1 MNKKNFPIFISVFIV
16 SLFFTVIFYYSFS
29 SISFTNREF
38 RNEYHEDAYI
48 EGHIKENDLTII
60 NSNEYVKEA
69 GFESSD
75 SISGKIDDN
84 ILAISLFD
92 QAIANM
98 KGDYDLK
105 EGRYPNNFDEIALSE
120 SVIKNKNLAIS
131 DKVNVEFGK
140 RTLDGKIV
148 NPTYKPTSDE
158 EFIKTTSEEMK
169 IVGII
174 KDNPNGISG
183 ANILINPNYE
193 NKLTAI
199 RFKSLYKAYD
209 NQDIIEEDLSNKL
222 GRKIKVEFE
231 PAIVDHYYL
240 YESNVGRILKQ
251 LSTVF
256 LIILAIAIFV
266 FFNKNI
272 FLVWS
277 LEKIK
282 VLSMY
287 KSIGSTDSQILSLL
301 FKEAVII
308 SILPLL
314 LGHILG
320 YVIIKKYFSLINSNM
335 GIDGPSSVDFNIILS
350 FLIILISLLI
360 IFISLAITLRKIK
373 KIEIIDGLKGLINF
387 KKSKKKRA
395 STIFKELRINNLAS
409 IKSQSY
415 ISTIGVLIISVLFI
429 FISFSSY
436 AVDLG
441 FYQDDYNLIVD
452 YWSKDPRLP
461 ENLISVD
468 EKIDSKK
475 SFVYQQRN
483 LSIENNIE
491 FSEEFF
497 ANNLEEFLLENS
509 SETEGSPILGKIVGL
524 REEDLNILGG
534 NKGEFILYNMIQ
546 SNPNE
551 PLRDA
556 KMVKFFKNPKKL
568 DLITASGKKTSID
581 ISKSIDDLKDIT
593 LKINRRTGYIFT
605 DFDTYF
611 KLLESTGNGNLV
623 NYPFTLKMDINPD
636 EIYDSKESI
645 KNFLDKNPRTDERFE
660 VYSDVDR
667 SEEDDNLLGGLLSIN
682 FILAAIILALNFTNG
697 YASINQSLMA
707 RKREIGN
714 LYSIG
719 MEKIELEN
727 LLKQEFI
734 FEQIKSFV
742 LAILVTFSI
751 ITIMSI
757 ISSRYSF
764 YVFLKY
770 YNHLAFLGFSIV
782 VYGINF
788 LIYSL
793 SLKRIL
799 DRPTID
805 LIRTV

>member
-16 SLFFTVIFYYSFS
+16 SLFFTVIFYYSSS

-38 RNEYHEDAYI
+38 RSEYYEDAYI
-48 EGHIKENDLTII
+48 EGHIKENDLADIKT
-60 NSNEYVKEA
+60 NEYVSEV

-75 SISGKIDDN
+75 SISGKIEDN
-84 ILAISLFD
+84 ILAVSLFD

-120 SVIKNKNLAIS
+120 NLIKNKNMSIS

-140 RTLDGKIV
+140 RTLDRKIV

-158 EFIKTTSEEMK
+158 EFIKTISKEMK

-174 KDNPNGISG
+174 KDKPNSISG

-209 NQDIIEEDLSNKL
+209 NQDLIEEDLSNKL
-222 GRKIKVEFE
+222 GREIKVEFE

-251 LSTVF
+251 LSTIF
-256 LIILAIAIFV
+256 LVILAIVIFV

-320 YVIIKKYFSLINSNM
+320 YVVIKKYFSLINSNM

-395 STIFKELRINNLAS
+395 STIFKELRINNLVS

-429 FISFSSY
+429 MISFSSY

-452 YWSKDPRLP
+452 YYSKDPRLP
-461 ENLISVD
+461 ENLNSVD

-475 SFVYQQRN
+475 SFIYQKRN
-483 LSIENNIE
+483 LLIDSNLE

-497 ANNLEEFLLENS
+497 ANNLEDFLLEN
-509 SETEGSPILGKIVGL
+509 TDADEGNEISGKIVGL
-524 REEDLNILGG
+524 REEDLNTLGG

-568 DLITASGKKTSID
+568 DLITASGNRTSID
-581 ISKSIDDLKDIT
+581 ISKNIYDLKDIT
-593 LKINRRTGYIFT
+593 LKINRGSAYIFT

-611 KLLESTGNGNLV
+611 KLLEDTGNGNLV
-623 NYPFTLKMDINPD
+623 NYPFTLKMDVNPD
-636 EIYDSKESI
+636 QISDSKESI
-645 KNFLDKNPRTDERFE
+645 KKFLDKNPRTDESYE
-660 VYSDVDR
+660 VYSDSDR
-667 SEEDDNLLGGLLSIN
+667 SDEDDKFLGGLLSIN

-697 YASINQSLMA
+697 YASINSSLMA

-719 MEKIELEN
+719 MEKTDLEK
-727 LLKQEFI
+727 LLKQEFL

-742 LAILVTFSI
+742 LAILVTFAV
-751 ITIMSI
+751 ITVMSI
-757 ISSRYSF
+757 ISSGYSF
-764 YVFLKY
+764 YVFFKY
-770 YNHLAFLGFSIV
+770 YNHLAFLGFSIL
-782 VYGINF
+782 VYAINL
-788 LIYSL
+788 LIYHL

-799 DRPTID
+799 DKPTID
-805 LIRTV
+805 LIRTE

>member
-38 RNEYHEDAYI
+38 RSEYYEDAYI
-48 EGHIKENDLTII
+48 EGDIKENDLANIK
-60 NSNEYVKEA
+60 SNEYVKEA

-75 SISGKIDDN
+75 SISGKIEDE
-84 ILAISLFD
+84 ILSISLFD

-98 KGDYDLK
+98 KGDYNLK
-105 EGRYPNNFDEIALSE
+105 EGRYPNNFDEIALGQNL
-120 SVIKNKNLAIS
+120 IKNKNLAIS
-131 DKVNVEFGK
+131 DKVSVEFGK
-140 RTLDGKIV
+140 RTLNGNIV
-148 NPTYKPTSDE
+148 DPTYKPTSDE
-158 EFIKTTSEEMK
+158 EFIKTTSKEMK

-174 KDNPNGISG
+174 KDNPNNISG
-183 ANILINPNYE
+183 ANILIDSDYE
-193 NKLTAI
+193 NKLTAV

-222 GRKIKVEFE
+222 GKKIKVEFD
-231 PAIVDHYYL
+231 PSIVDHYYL

-301 FKEAVII
+301 FKEAVMI

-314 LGHILG
+314 LGHFLG
-320 YVIIKKYFSLINSNM
+320 YVAIKKYFSLINNNM
-335 GIDGPSSVDFNIILS
+335 GIDIPSSVDFNIILS
-350 FLIILISLLI
+350 LVIILISLLI

-429 FISFSSY
+429 LISFSSY

-441 FYQDDYNLIVD
+441 AYQDDYDLTVD
-452 YWSKDPRLP
+452 YWSNDPTLP
-461 ENLISVD
+461 NNLIEVD
-468 EKIDSKK
+468 KKIDSKK
-475 SFVYQQRN
+475 SFVYQQRYI
-483 LSIENNIE
+483 SMENNLD
-491 FSEEFF
+491 FSEDFF
-497 ANNLEEFLLENS
+497 ANNLEEFLLENT
-509 SETEGSPILGKIVGL
+509 SEIEGNPISGKIVGL

-546 SNPNE
+546 SNPTE

-556 KMVKFFKNPKKL
+556 KMVKFFKNPEKL
-568 DLITASGKKTSID
+568 DLITASGNKTSID
-581 ISKSIDDLKDIT
+581 ISKSIYDLKDIT
-593 LKINRRTGYIFT
+593 LKINRGVVYIFT

-636 EIYDSKESI
+636 EISDSKESI
-645 KNFLDKNPRTDERFE
+645 KNFLDENPRTDERYE
-660 VYSDVDR
+660 VYSDSDR
-667 SEEDDNLLGGLLSIN
+667 NEEDDKLLGGLLNTN
-682 FILAAIILALNFTNG
+682 FILAAIILALNITNG
-697 YASINQSLMA
+697 YASINSSLMA
-707 RKREIGN
+707 RKKEIGN

-719 MEKIELEN
+719 MEKTDLEK
-727 LLKQEFI
+727 LLKQEFV
-734 FEQIKSFV
+734 FEQIKSFA
-742 LAILVTFSI
+742 LAILMTFLVI
-751 ITIMSI
+751 IIMSI
-757 ISSRYSF
+757 ISSGYSF

-770 YNHLAFLGFSIV
+770 YNHLAFLVFSIV
-782 VYGINF
+782 VYAANL
-788 LIYSL
+788 LIYHF

-805 LIRTV
+805 LIRTI

>member
-16 SLFFTVIFYYSFS
+16 SLFFTVIFYYSYS

-38 RNEYHEDAYI
+38 RSEYYEDAYI
-48 EGHIKENDLTII
+48 EGDIKENDLAII

-98 KGDYDLK
+98 KGDYNLK
-105 EGRYPNNFDEIALSE
+105 EGRYPNSFDEITLSE
-120 SVIKNKNLAIS
+120 NVMKDKNLDIS
-131 DKVNVEFGK
+131 DRVRLEFGK
-140 RTLDGKIV
+140 RTLNGNIV
-148 NPTYKPTSDE
+148 DPTYKPTSDE
-158 EFIKTTSEEMK
+158 EFIKTTSKEMK

-174 KDNPNGISG
+174 KDKSNSISG

-231 PAIVDHYYL
+231 PSIVDRYYL

-251 LSTVF
+251 LSSIF
-256 LIILAIAIFV
+256 LVILAIGIFV

-314 LGHILG
+314 LGHTLG
-320 YVIIKKYFSLINSNM
+320 YVVIKKYFSLINTNLS
-335 GIDGPSSVDFNIILS
+335 IDTPTSVDFNIILS

-436 AVDLG
+436 TVDLG
-441 FYQDDYNLIVD
+441 FYQDNYNLTVD
-452 YWSKDPRLP
+452 YYSKDPTLP
-461 ENLISVD
+461 KNLIEVD
-468 EKIDSKK
+468 KKINSKK
-475 SFVYQQRN
+475 SFIFQQRN
-483 LSIENNIE
+483 LYVENNLE

-497 ANNLEEFLLENS
+497 TTGLEEFLLENS
-509 SETEGSPILGKIVGL
+509 SETEGNPILGKIVGL

-546 SNPNE
+546 SNPDE

-556 KMVKFFKNPKKL
+556 KMVKFFENPEKL
-568 DLITASGKKTSID
+568 DLITASGRKTSIEV
-581 ISKSIDDLKDIT
+581 SKSIDDLKDIT
-593 LKINRRTGYIFT
+593 LKINRGVAYIFT

-623 NYPFTLKMDINPD
+623 NYPFTLKLDINTD
-636 EIYDSKESI
+636 EIADSKESI
-645 KNFLDKNPRTDERFE
+645 KNFLDENPRTDERFE

-667 SEEDDNLLGGLLSIN
+667 SKEDDNLLGGLLSIN
-682 FILAAIILALNFTNG
+682 FILAVIILALNFTNG
-697 YASINQSLMA
+697 YASINSSLMA

-719 MEKIELEN
+719 MEKTDLEK
-727 LLKQEFI
+727 LLKQEFV
-734 FEQIKSFV
+734 FEQIKSFA
-742 LAILVTFSI
+742 LAILVTFFVI
-751 ITIMSI
+751 AIMSI
-757 ISSRYSF
+757 ISSGYNF

-782 VYGINF
+782 VYAVNL
-788 LIYSL
+788 LIYHF

-805 LIRTV
+805 LIRTI

>member
-16 SLFFTVIFYYSFS
+16 SLFFTVILYYSYS

-38 RNEYHEDAYI
+38 RANYYEEAYI
-48 EGHIKENDLTII
+48 EGDIKENEIEKI
-60 NSNEYVKEA
+60 KSNEYVKEA

-75 SISGKIDDN
+75 TISGRIDDK

-120 SVIKNKNLAIS
+120 NLIKNKNLAIS
-131 DKVNVEFGK
+131 DKVSVEFGK
-140 RTLDGKIV
+140 RTLNGNIV
-148 NPTYKPTSDE
+148 DPTYKPTSDE
-158 EFIKTTSEEMK
+158 KFIKTTSEEMK

-174 KDNPNGISG
+174 KDKPNNISG

-193 NKLTAI
+193 NKLTAV
-199 RFKSLYKAYD
+199 RFKSVYKAYD

-231 PAIVDHYYL
+231 PAIVERYSL
-240 YESNVGRILKQ
+240 YENNIGRIGKQ
-251 LSTVF
+251 LPTIF
-256 LIILAIAIFV
+256 LVILAISIFV

-301 FKEAVII
+301 FKEAVMI

-314 LGHILG
+314 LGHFLG
-320 YVIIKKYFSLINSNM
+320 YVVIKKYFSLINNNM
-335 GIDGPSSVDFNIILS
+335 GIDTPSSVDFNIILS
-350 FLIILISLLI
+350 LVIILISLLI

-387 KKSKKKRA
+387 KKTKKKRS
-395 STIFKELRINNLAS
+395 STILKELRINNLAS

-429 FISFSSY
+429 LISFSSY
-436 AVDLG
+436 SVDLG
-441 FYQDDYNLIVD
+441 LYQDDYNLTVD
-452 YWSKDPRLP
+452 YYSNDPSLP
-461 ENLISVD
+461 NNLIEVD
-468 EKIDSKK
+468 KKIDSKK
-475 SFVYQQRN
+475 SFIYQQRY
-483 LSIENNIE
+483 LSIDNNLE

-497 ANNLEEFLLENS
+497 ANNLEEFLLEN
-509 SETEGSPILGKIVGL
+509 TGEGEGNRISGKIVGL

-593 LKINRRTGYIFT
+593 LKINRGAGYIFT

-636 EIYDSKESI
+636 EVYDSKESI
-645 KNFLDKNPRTDERFE
+645 KNFLDKNPRTDESYE
-660 VYSDVDR
+660 VYSDGDR
-667 SEEDDNLLGGLLSIN
+667 SEEDDKFLGGLLSIN
-682 FILAAIILALNFTNG
+682 FILASIILALNFTNG
-697 YASINQSLMA
+697 YASINQSLMS

-719 MEKIELEN
+719 MEKTDLEK
-727 LLKQEFI
+727 LLKQEFV
-734 FEQIKSFV
+734 FEQIKSFA
-742 LAILVTFSI
+742 LAILVTFVV

-757 ISSRYSF
+757 ISSGYSF

-770 YNHLAFLGFSIV
+770 YNHLAFLVFSIV

-805 LIRTV
+805 LIRTL

>member
-38 RNEYHEDAYI
+38 RSEYYEDAYI
-48 EGHIKENDLTII
+48 EGDIKENELADIK
-60 NSNEYVKEA
+60 SNEYVKEA

-98 KGDYDLK
+98 KGDYNLK
-105 EGRYPNNFDEIALSE
+105 EGRYPNGFDEIALSE
-120 SVIKNKNLAIS
+120 NVIKNKNLALS
-131 DKVNVEFGK
+131 DSVRVEFGK
-140 RTLDGKIV
+140 RTLNGNIV
-148 NPTYKPTSDE
+148 NPTYIPTSNE
-158 EFIKTTSEEMK
+158 KFIKTTSKEMK

-174 KDNPNGISG
+174 KDNPNNISV
-183 ANILINPNYE
+183 ANILIDSDYE
-193 NKLTAI
+193 NKLTAV

-209 NQDIIEEDLSNKL
+209 NQGIIEEDLSNKL
-222 GRKIKVEFE
+222 GKKIKVEFE
-231 PAIVDHYYL
+231 PSIVERYYL

-301 FKEAVII
+301 FKEAVMI

-314 LGHILG
+314 LGHFLG
-320 YVIIKKYFSLINSNM
+320 YVAIKKYFSLINNNM
-335 GIDGPSSVDFNIILS
+335 GIDIPSSVDFNIILS
-350 FLIILISLLI
+350 LVIILISLLI
-360 IFISLAITLRKIK
+360 IFISLSITLRKIK

-429 FISFSSY
+429 LISFSSY

-441 FYQDDYNLIVD
+441 AYQDDYNLTVD
-452 YWSKDPRLP
+452 YWSNDPTLP
-461 ENLISVD
+461 NNLIEVD
-468 EKIDSKK
+468 KKIDSKK
-475 SFVYQQRN
+475 SFVYQQRYI
-483 LSIENNIE
+483 SMENNLD
-491 FSEEFF
+491 FSEDFF
-497 ANNLEEFLLENS
+497 ANNLEEFLLENT
-509 SETEGSPILGKIVGL
+509 SEIEGNPISGKIVGL

-546 SNPNE
+546 SNPTE

-556 KMVKFFKNPKKL
+556 KMVKFFKNPEKL
-568 DLITASGKKTSID
+568 DLITASGNKTSID

-593 LKINRRTGYIFT
+593 LKINRGVAYIFT

-636 EIYDSKESI
+636 EISDSKESI
-645 KNFLDKNPRTDERFE
+645 KNFLDENPRTDERFE
-660 VYSDVDR
+660 IYSDGDR
-667 SEEDDNLLGGLLSIN
+667 NEEDDKRLGGLLNIN
-682 FILAAIILALNFTNG
+682 FILAAIILALNITNG
-697 YASINQSLMA
+697 YASINSSLMA
-707 RKREIGN
+707 RKKEIGN

-719 MEKIELEN
+719 MEKTDLEK
-727 LLKQEFI
+727 LLKQEFV
-734 FEQIKSFV
+734 FEQIKSFA
-742 LAILVTFSI
+742 LAILVTFFV

-757 ISSRYSF
+757 ILSGYSF

-770 YNHLAFLGFSIV
+770 YNHLAFLVFSIV
-782 VYGINF
+782 VYAANL
-788 LIYSL
+788 LIYHI

-805 LIRTV
+805 LIRTI

>member
-16 SLFFTVIFYYSFS
+16 SMFFTVILYYSYS

-38 RNEYHEDAYI
+38 RATYYEDAYI
-48 EGHIKENDLTII
+48 EGDIKENELEKIK
-60 NSNEYVKEA
+60 SNEYVKEV

-84 ILAISLFD
+84 ILSISLFD

-98 KGDYDLK
+98 KGDYYLK

-120 SVIKNKNLAIS
+120 KLIKNKNLTIS
-131 DKVNVEFGK
+131 NRVRIDFGR

-158 EFIKTTSEEMK
+158 EFIKTTSKDMK

-174 KDNPNGISG
+174 KDDPNSISG
-183 ANILINPNYE
+183 ANILIDPNYE
-193 NKLTAI
+193 NKITGI
-199 RFKSLYKAYD
+199 SFNSVYKAYD
-209 NQDIIEEDLSNKL
+209 NEDLIEEDLSNKL
-222 GRKIKVEFE
+222 GRKINVEFE
-231 PAIVDHYYL
+231 PAIVDRYYL
-240 YESNVGRILKQ
+240 YENNFGRIVKQ
-251 LSTVF
+251 LPTIF
-256 LIILAIAIFV
+256 LAILAIGIFV

-314 LGHILG
+314 FGHFLG
-320 YVIIKKYFSLINSNM
+320 YVLIKYYFSLINNNL
-335 GIDGPSSVDFNIILS
+335 GIDVPTSVDFNIILS
-350 FLIILISLLI
+350 LVIILISLII

-387 KKSKKKRA
+387 KKSKKKGA

-429 FISFSSY
+429 LISFSSY
-436 AVDLG
+436 MVDLG
-441 FYQDDYNLIVD
+441 FYQDDYNLTVD

-483 LSIENNIE
+483 LLIDNNLE

-497 ANNLEEFLLENS
+497 ANNLEDFLLEN
-509 SETEGSPILGKIVGL
+509 TGSDEDNIILANIIGL
-524 REEDLNILGG
+524 REEGLNTLGG

-556 KMVKFFKNPKKL
+556 KMVKFFKNPEKL
-568 DLITASGKKTSID
+568 DLITASGNKTSID
-581 ISKSIDDLKDIT
+581 ISKSIEDLKDIT
-593 LKINRRTGYIFT
+593 LKISRGSAYIFT

-611 KLLESTGNGNLV
+611 KLLEDTGNGNLV
-623 NYPFTLKMDINPD
+623 NYPFTLKMEVNPD
-636 EIYDSKESI
+636 KISESKASI
-645 KNFLDKNPRTDERFE
+645 KNFLDKNPRTDESFK
-660 VYSDVDR
+660 VYSDGDR
-667 SEEDDNLLGGLLSIN
+667 SEEDDKLLGGLLSIN
-682 FILAAIILALNFTNG
+682 FILGAIILALNFTNG
-697 YASINQSLMA
+697 YASINSSLMA

-719 MEKIELEN
+719 MEKADLEK
-727 LLKQEFI
+727 LLKQEFL
-734 FEQIKSFV
+734 FEQIKSFA
-742 LAILVTFSI
+742 LAILLTLVG

-770 YNHLAFLGFSIV
+770 NNHLAFLGFSIL
-782 VYGINF
+782 VYAVNL
-788 LIYSL
+788 LIYHF

-805 LIRTV
+805 LIRTE

>member
-16 SLFFTVIFYYSFS
+16 SLFFTVIFYYSYS

-38 RNEYHEDAYI
+38 RSEYYEDAYI
-48 EGHIKENDLTII
+48 EGHIKENDLADI
-60 NSNEYVKEA
+60 NNNEYVKEV

-75 SISGKIDDN
+75 SISGKIEDN
-84 ILAISLFD
+84 ILAVSLFD

-120 SVIKNKNLAIS
+120 NLIKNKNLAIS

-148 NPTYKPTSDE
+148 KPTYRPTSDE
-158 EFIKTTSEEMK
+158 EFIKRTSKEMK

-174 KDNPNGISG
+174 KDKPNSISG

-240 YESNVGRILKQ
+240 YESKVGRMLKQ
-251 LSTVF
+251 LSTIF
-256 LIILAIAIFV
+256 LVILAIGIFV

-301 FKEAVII
+301 FKEAVMI

-314 LGHILG
+314 LGHFLG
-320 YVIIKKYFSLINSNM
+320 YVAIKKYFSLINSNM
-335 GIDGPSSVDFNIILS
+335 GIDTPSSVDFNIILS
-350 FLIILISLLI
+350 LVIILISLLI

-483 LSIENNIE
+483 LLIDNNLE

-497 ANNLEEFLLENS
+497 ANNLDDFLLENTGTD
-509 SETEGSPILGKIVGL
+509 EDNIILADIVGL
-524 REEDLNILGG
+524 REEDLNTLGG

-568 DLITASGKKTSID
+568 DLITASGNKTSID
-581 ISKSIDDLKDIT
+581 ISKNIYDLKEIT
-593 LKINRRTGYIFT
+593 LKISRGGSYIFT

-611 KLLESTGNGNLV
+611 KLLEDTGNGNLV
-623 NYPFTLKMDINPD
+623 NYPFTLKMDVNPD
-636 EIYDSKESI
+636 QIYDSKESI
-645 KNFLDKNPRTDERFE
+645 KNFLDKNPRTDESYK
-660 VYSDVDR
+660 VYSDDDK

-682 FILAAIILALNFTNG
+682 FILGAIILALNFTNG
-697 YASINQSLMA
+697 YASINSSLMA

-719 MEKIELEN
+719 MEKTDLEK
-727 LLKQEFI
+727 LLKQEFV

-742 LAILVTFSI
+742 LAIIVTFVV

-757 ISSRYSF
+757 ISSGYSF

-805 LIRTV
+805 LIRAI

>member
-16 SLFFTVIFYYSFS
+16 SLFFTVILYYSYS

-38 RNEYHEDAYI
+38 RANYYEDAYI
-48 EGHIKENDLTII
+48 EGDIKENELEII
-60 NSNEYVKEA
+60 KSNEYIKEV

-75 SISGKIDDN
+75 SISGKIEDE
-84 ILAISLFD
+84 ILSISLFD

-120 SVIKNKNLAIS
+120 NLIKSKNLTIS

-158 EFIKTTSEEMK
+158 EFIKTTSKEMK

-174 KDNPNGISG
+174 KDDPNNISW

-193 NKLTAI
+193 NKLTAVK
-199 RFKSLYKAYD
+199 FKSLYKSYD

-240 YESNVGRILKQ
+240 YESNIGRILKQ
-251 LSTVF
+251 LPTIF
-256 LIILAIAIFV
+256 LVILAIGIFV

-301 FKEAVII
+301 FKEAVMI

-314 LGHILG
+314 LGHFLG
-320 YVIIKKYFSLINSNM
+320 YVVIKKYFSLINSKM
-335 GIDGPSSVDFNIILS
+335 GIDVPTSLDFNIILS
-350 FLIILISLLI
+350 LVIILISLLI

-415 ISTIGVLIISVLFI
+415 ISTIGVSIISVLFI
-429 FISFSSY
+429 LISFSSY
-436 AVDLG
+436 MVDLG

-452 YWSKDPRLP
+452 YYSKDPRLP

-483 LSIENNIE
+483 LLIDNNLE

-497 ANNLEEFLLENS
+497 ANNLDDFLLENTGTD
-509 SETEGSPILGKIVGL
+509 EDNIILADIVGL
-524 REEDLNILGG
+524 REEDLNTLGG

-568 DLITASGKKTSID
+568 DLITASGNRTSID
-581 ISKSIDDLKDIT
+581 ISKNIDDLKDIT
-593 LKINRRTGYIFT
+593 LKISRGGAYIFT

-611 KLLESTGNGNLV
+611 KLLEDTGNGNLV
-623 NYPFTLKMDINPD
+623 NYPFTLKMDVNPD
-636 EIYDSKESI
+636 QISDSKESI
-645 KNFLDKNPRTDERFE
+645 KNFLDKNPRTDESFE
-660 VYSDVDR
+660 VHSDGDR
-667 SEEDDNLLGGLLSIN
+667 SEEDDKLLGGLLSIN
-682 FILAAIILALNFTNG
+682 FILGAIILALNFTNG
-697 YASINQSLMA
+697 YASINSSLMA

-719 MEKIELEN
+719 MEKTDLEK
-727 LLKQEFI
+727 LLKQEFV
-734 FEQIKSFV
+734 FEQIKSFA
-742 LAILVTFSI
+742 LAILLIFFG

-770 YNHLAFLGFSIV
+770 NNHLAFLGFAIL
-782 VYGINF
+782 VYAINL
-788 LIYSL
+788 LIYHL

-805 LIRTV
+805 LIRTE

>member
-16 SLFFTVIFYYSFS
+16 SLFFTVILYYSYS

-38 RNEYHEDAYI
+38 RANYYEDAYI
-48 EGHIKENDLTII
+48 EGDIKENELEII
-60 NSNEYVKEA
+60 KSNEYIKEV

-75 SISGKIDDN
+75 SISGKIEDE
-84 ILAISLFD
+84 ILSISLFD

-120 SVIKNKNLAIS
+120 NLIKSKNLTIS

-158 EFIKTTSEEMK
+158 EFIKTTSKEMK

-174 KDNPNGISG
+174 KDDPNNISW

-193 NKLTAI
+193 NKLTAVK
-199 RFKSLYKAYD
+199 FKSLYKSYD

-240 YESNVGRILKQ
+240 YESNIGRILKQ
-251 LSTVF
+251 LPTIF
-256 LIILAIAIFV
+256 LVILAIGIFV

-301 FKEAVII
+301 FKEAVMI

-314 LGHILG
+314 LGHFLG
-320 YVIIKKYFSLINSNM
+320 YVVIKKYFSLINSKM
-335 GIDGPSSVDFNIILS
+335 GIDVPTSVDFNIILS
-350 FLIILISLLI
+350 LVIILISLLI

-415 ISTIGVLIISVLFI
+415 ISTIGVSIISVLFI
-429 FISFSSY
+429 LISFSSY
-436 AVDLG
+436 MVDLG

-452 YWSKDPRLP
+452 YYSKDPRLP

-483 LSIENNIE
+483 LLIDNNLE

-497 ANNLEEFLLENS
+497 ANNLDDFLLENTGTD
-509 SETEGSPILGKIVGL
+509 EDNIILADIVGL
-524 REEDLNILGG
+524 REEDLNTLGG

-568 DLITASGKKTSID
+568 DLITASGNRTSID
-581 ISKSIDDLKDIT
+581 ISKNIDDLKDIT
-593 LKINRRTGYIFT
+593 LKISRGGAYIFT

-611 KLLESTGNGNLV
+611 KLLEDTGNGNLV
-623 NYPFTLKMDINPD
+623 NYPFTLKMDVNPD
-636 EIYDSKESI
+636 QISDSKESI
-645 KNFLDKNPRTDERFE
+645 KNFLDKNPRTDESFE
-660 VYSDVDR
+660 VHSDGDR
-667 SEEDDNLLGGLLSIN
+667 SEEDDKLLGGLLSIN
-682 FILAAIILALNFTNG
+682 FILGAIILALNFTNG
-697 YASINQSLMA
+697 YASINSSLMA

-719 MEKIELEN
+719 MEKTDLEK
-727 LLKQEFI
+727 LLKQEFV
-734 FEQIKSFV
+734 FEQIKSFA
-742 LAILVTFSI
+742 LAILLIFFG

-770 YNHLAFLGFSIV
+770 NNHLAFLGFAIL
-782 VYGINF
+782 VYAINL
-788 LIYSL
+788 LIYHL

-805 LIRTV
+805 LIRTE

>member
-38 RNEYHEDAYI
+38 RSEYYEDAYI
-48 EGHIKENDLTII
+48 EGDIKENDLAII

-98 KGDYDLK
+98 KGDYNLR
-105 EGRYPNNFDEIALSE
+105 EGRYPSSFDEIALSE
-120 SVIKNKNLAIS
+120 NVIKNKNLSIS
-131 DKVNVEFGK
+131 DIVSVEFGE
-140 RTLDGKIV
+140 RTLNGNVV

-158 EFIKTTSEEMK
+158 NFIKITSKEMK

-174 KDNPNGISG
+174 KDNPNNISV
-183 ANILINPNYE
+183 ANVFINPNYE
-193 NKLTAI
+193 NKLTAV
-199 RFKSLYKAYD
+199 RFESLYKAYD
-209 NQDIIEEDLSNKL
+209 NQDIIEEDLTNKL

-231 PAIVDHYYL
+231 PAIVDRYYL
-240 YESNVGRILKQ
+240 YESNIRRMLKQ
-251 LSTVF
+251 LSTIF
-256 LIILAIAIFV
+256 LVILAIGIFV

-314 LGHILG
+314 LGHFLG
-320 YVIIKKYFSLINSNM
+320 YAVIKKYFSLINTNLS
-335 GIDGPSSVDFNIILS
+335 IDMPTSVDFNIILS
-350 FLIILISLLI
+350 LVIILISLLI

-373 KIEIIDGLKGLINF
+373 KIEIIDGLKGLIHF

-441 FYQDDYNLIVD
+441 AYQDNYNLTVD
-452 YWSKDPRLP
+452 YYSKDPRLP

-468 EKIDSKK
+468 EKIDSRK
-475 SFVYQQRN
+475 SFIFQQRN
-483 LSIENNIE
+483 LFIENNLD

-497 ANNLEEFLLENS
+497 ANNLEEFLLENKS
-509 SETEGSPILGKIVGL
+509 DIEENSIVGKIVGL
-524 REEDLNILGG
+524 REEDLNTLGG

-546 SNPNE
+546 SNPTE

-556 KMVKFFKNPKKL
+556 KMVKFFENPEKL
-568 DLITASGKKTSID
+568 DLITASGEKTSID

-593 LKINRRTGYIFT
+593 LKINRGVVYIFT

-636 EIYDSKESI
+636 EISDSKESI
-645 KNFLDKNPRTDERFE
+645 KNFLDKNPRTDESYE
-660 VYSDVDR
+660 VYSDGDR
-667 SEEDDNLLGGLLSIN
+667 SDEDDKFLGGLLSIN

-697 YASINQSLMA
+697 YASINSSLMA

-719 MEKIELEN
+719 MEKTDLEK
-727 LLKQEFI
+727 LLKQEFL
-734 FEQIKSFV
+734 FEQIKSFA
-742 LAILVTFSI
+742 LAILVTFFV

-757 ISSRYSF
+757 ISSGYSF

-770 YNHLAFLGFSIV
+770 YNHLAFLVFSIV
-782 VYGINF
+782 VYAANL
-788 LIYSL
+788 LIYHF
-793 SLKRIL
+793 SLKRIF

-805 LIRTV
+805 LIRTI

>member
-16 SLFFTVIFYYSFS
+16 SLFFTVILYYSYS

-38 RNEYHEDAYI
+38 RANYYEEAYI
-48 EGHIKENDLTII
+48 EGDIKENELEKIK
-60 NSNEYVKEA
+60 SNEYIKEV

-75 SISGKIDDN
+75 SISGKIEDE
-84 ILAISLFD
+84 ILSISLFD

-105 EGRYPNNFDEIALSE
+105 EGRYPNNIDEIALSE
-120 SVIKNKNLAIS
+120 SLIKNKNLAIS
-131 DKVNVEFGK
+131 DKVKVEFGN

-158 EFIKTTSEEMK
+158 EFIKTTSKEMK

-174 KDNPNGISG
+174 KDKPNNISG

-193 NKLTAI
+193 NKLTAV
-199 RFKSLYKAYD
+199 RFKSVYKAYD
-209 NQDIIEEDLSNKL
+209 NKDLIEEDLSNKL
-222 GRKIKVEFE
+222 ARKIKVEFE
-231 PAIVDHYYL
+231 PAIVERYYL
-240 YESNVGRILKQ
+240 YENNIGRIGKQ
-251 LSTVF
+251 LPTIF
-256 LIILAIAIFV
+256 LVILAIGIFV

-320 YVIIKKYFSLINSNM
+320 YVVIKKYFSLINSNM
-335 GIDGPSSVDFNIILS
+335 GIDTPSSVDFNIILS

-387 KKSKKKRA
+387 KKSKKRRA
-395 STIFKELRINNLAS
+395 GTIFKELRINNLAS

-429 FISFSSY
+429 MISFSSH

-475 SFVYQQRN
+475 SFIFQHRN
-483 LSIENNIE
+483 LFIENNQD

-497 ANNLEEFLLENS
+497 ENNLEEFLLEK
-509 SETEGSPILGKIVGL
+509 TGSDEDNIIQAKIVGL

-556 KMVKFFKNPKKL
+556 KMVKFFKNPEKL
-568 DLITASGKKTSID
+568 DLITASGNKTSID

-593 LKINRRTGYIFT
+593 LKISRGGVYIFT

-611 KLLESTGNGNLV
+611 KLLEDTGNGNLV
-623 NYPFTLKMDINPD
+623 NYPFSLKMDVNPD
-636 EIYDSKESI
+636 QISDSKESI
-645 KNFLDKNPRTDERFE
+645 KNLLDKNPRTDERYE
-660 VYSDVDR
+660 VYSDSDR
-667 SEEDDNLLGGLLSIN
+667 REEDDKLLGGLLSIN
-682 FILAAIILALNFTNG
+682 FILGAIILALNFTNG
-697 YASINQSLMA
+697 YASINSSLMA

-719 MEKIELEN
+719 MEKTDLEK
-727 LLKQEFI
+727 LLKQEFV
-734 FEQIKSFV
+734 FEQKKSFA
-742 LAILVTFSI
+742 LAILVTFAV
-751 ITIMSI
+751 ITVMSI
-757 ISSRYSF
+757 ISSGYSF
-764 YVFLKY
+764 YVFFKY

-782 VYGINF
+782 VYVINF

-805 LIRTV
+805 LIRTL

>member
-16 SLFFTVIFYYSFS
+16 SLFFTVILYYSYS

-38 RNEYHEDAYI
+38 RANYYEEAYI
-48 EGHIKENDLTII
+48 EGDIKENEIEKI
-60 NSNEYVKEA
+60 KSNEYVKEA

-75 SISGKIDDN
+75 TISGRIDDK

-120 SVIKNKNLAIS
+120 NLIKNKNLAIS
-131 DKVNVEFGK
+131 DKVSVEFGK
-140 RTLDGKIV
+140 RTLNGNIV
-148 NPTYKPTSDE
+148 DPTYKPTSDE
-158 EFIKTTSEEMK
+158 KFIKTTSEEMK

-174 KDNPNGISG
+174 KDKPNNISG

-193 NKLTAI
+193 NKLTAV
-199 RFKSLYKAYD
+199 RFKSVYKAYD

-231 PAIVDHYYL
+231 PAIVERYSL
-240 YESNVGRILKQ
+240 YENNIGRIGKQ
-251 LSTVF
+251 LPTIF
-256 LIILAIAIFV
+256 LVILAISIFV

-301 FKEAVII
+301 FKEAVMI

-314 LGHILG
+314 LGHFLG
-320 YVIIKKYFSLINSNM
+320 YVVIKKYFSLINSNM
-335 GIDGPSSVDFNIILS
+335 GIDTPSSVDFNIILS
-350 FLIILISLLI
+350 LVIILISLLI

-387 KKSKKKRA
+387 KKTKKKRS
-395 STIFKELRINNLAS
+395 STILKELRINNLAS

-429 FISFSSY
+429 MISFSSY
-436 AVDLG
+436 SVDLG
-441 FYQDDYNLIVD
+441 FYQDDYNLTVD
-452 YWSKDPRLP
+452 YYSKDPRLP

-468 EKIDSKK
+468 ENIDSKK
-475 SFVYQQRN
+475 SFIYQQRY
-483 LSIENNIE
+483 LSIDNNLE
-491 FSEEFF
+491 FSEAFF
-497 ANNLEEFLLENS
+497 ANNLEEFLLEN
-509 SETEGSPILGKIVGL
+509 TGEGEGNRISGKIVGL
-524 REEDLNILGG
+524 REEDLNTLGG

-593 LKINRRTGYIFT
+593 LKINRGAGYIFT

-636 EIYDSKESI
+636 EVYDSKESI
-645 KNFLDKNPRTDERFE
+645 KNFLDKNPRTDESYE
-660 VYSDVDR
+660 VYSDGDR
-667 SEEDDNLLGGLLSIN
+667 SEEDDKFLGGLLSIN

-697 YASINQSLMA
+697 YASINQSLMS

-719 MEKIELEN
+719 MEKTDLEK
-727 LLKQEFI
+727 LLKQEFV
-734 FEQIKSFV
+734 FEQIKSFA
-742 LAILVTFSI
+742 LAILVTFVV

-757 ISSRYSF
+757 ISSGYSF

-770 YNHLAFLGFSIV
+770 YNHLAFLVFSIV

-805 LIRTV
+805 LIRTI

>member
-16 SLFFTVIFYYSFS
+16 SLFFTVILYYSYS

-38 RNEYHEDAYI
+38 RATYYEDAYI
-48 EGHIKENDLTII
+48 EGGVKENEIEKI
-60 NSNEYVKEA
+60 KSNEYVSEV

-75 SISGKIDDN
+75 SISGKIEDK
-84 ILAISLFD
+84 ILAIYLFD

-120 SVIKNKNLAIS
+120 SLIKNKNLAIS
-131 DKVNVEFGK
+131 DKVNLEFGK

-158 EFIKTTSEEMK
+158 EFVTTTSKEMK

-174 KDNPNGISG
+174 KDKPNNISG
-183 ANILINPNYE
+183 ANILIDPDYE
-193 NKLTAI
+193 NKFTAVK
-199 RFKSLYKAYD
+199 FKSVYKAYD
-209 NQDIIEEDLSNKL
+209 DQDLIEEDLSNKL

-240 YESNVGRILKQ
+240 YEDTIGRVGKE
-251 LSTVF
+251 LSTIF
-256 LIILAIAIFV
+256 LVILAIGIFV

-308 SILPLL
+308 SILPLFI
-314 LGHILG
+314 GHILG
-320 YVIIKKYFSLINSNM
+320 YVIIKYYFSLINNNL
-335 GIDGPSSVDFNIILS
+335 GIDVPTSVDFNIILS
-350 FLIILISLLI
+350 LVIILISLVI

-429 FISFSSY
+429 LISFSSY
-436 AVDLG
+436 MVDLG
-441 FYQDDYNLIVD
+441 FYQDDYNLTVD

-475 SFVYQQRN
+475 SFIYQQRN
-483 LSIENNIE
+483 LLIDNNLE

-497 ANNLEEFLLENS
+497 ANNLEEFLLENA
-509 SETEGSPILGKIVGL
+509 SEEERNIILANIVGL
-524 REEDLNILGG
+524 REEDLNTLGG

-556 KMVKFFKNPKKL
+556 KMIKFFKNPKKL
-568 DLITASGKKTSID
+568 DLITASGNKTSID
-581 ISKSIDDLKDIT
+581 ISKNIYDLKDIT
-593 LKINRRTGYIFT
+593 LKISRGGAYIFT

-611 KLLESTGNGNLV
+611 KLLEDTGNGNLV
-623 NYPFTLKMDINPD
+623 NYPFTLKMEVNPD
-636 EIYDSKESI
+636 KISESKASI
-645 KNFLDKNPRTDERFE
+645 KNFLDENPRTDESFK
-660 VYSDVDR
+660 VHSDGDKA
-667 SEEDDNLLGGLLSIN
+667 EEDDKLLDGLLSIN

-697 YASINQSLMA
+697 YASINSSLMA

-719 MEKIELEN
+719 MEKADLEK
-727 LLKQEFI
+727 LLKQEFV
-734 FEQIKSFV
+734 FEQIKSFA
-742 LAILVTFSI
+742 LAILLTFVG

-770 YNHLAFLGFSIV
+770 NNHLAFLGFSIV
-782 VYGINF
+782 VYAVNL
-788 LIYSL
+788 LIYHF

-805 LIRTV
+805 LIRAD

>member
-16 SLFFTVIFYYSFS
+16 SLFFTVILYYSYS

-38 RNEYHEDAYI
+38 RANYYEEAYI
-48 EGHIKENDLTII
+48 EGDIKENELEII
-60 NSNEYVKEA
+60 KSNEYIKEV

-75 SISGKIDDN
+75 CISGKIDDK

-105 EGRYPNNFDEIALSE
+105 EGRYPNNFYEIALSE
-120 SVIKNKNLAIS
+120 SLIKNKNLAIS

-140 RTLDGKIV
+140 RTLEGKIV

-158 EFIKTTSEEMK
+158 EFIKTTSKEMK

-193 NKLTAI
+193 NKLTAV
-199 RFKSLYKAYD
+199 RFKSVYKAYD

-222 GRKIKVEFE
+222 GREIKVEFE
-231 PAIVDHYYL
+231 PAIVERYNL
-240 YESNVGRILKQ
+240 YENNIGRIGKELP
-251 LSTVF
+251 TIF
-256 LIILAIAIFV
+256 LVILAIGIFV

-320 YVIIKKYFSLINSNM
+320 YVVIKKYFSLINSKM
-335 GIDGPSSVDFNIILS
+335 GIDVPTSVDFNIILS

-429 FISFSSY
+429 LISFSSY
-436 AVDLG
+436 MVDLG

-452 YWSKDPRLP
+452 YYSNDPRLP

-468 EKIDSKK
+468 EKINSKK

-483 LSIENNIE
+483 LLMDNNLE

-497 ANNLEEFLLENS
+497 ANNLEDFLLENTGAD
-509 SETEGSPILGKIVGL
+509 EDNIILAEIVGL
-524 REEDLNILGG
+524 REEDLNTLGG

-568 DLITASGKKTSID
+568 DLITASGNRTSID
-581 ISKSIDDLKDIT
+581 ISKNIYDLKDIT
-593 LKINRRTGYIFT
+593 LKISRGGAYIFT

-611 KLLESTGNGNLV
+611 KLLEDTGNGNLV
-623 NYPFTLKMDINPD
+623 NYPFTLKMDVNPD

-645 KNFLDKNPRTDERFE
+645 KNFLDKNPRTDESFE
-660 VYSDVDR
+660 VHSDGDR
-667 SEEDDNLLGGLLSIN
+667 SEEDDKLLGGLLSIN
-682 FILAAIILALNFTNG
+682 FILGAIILALNFTNG
-697 YASINQSLMA
+697 YASINSSLMA

-719 MEKIELEN
+719 MEKNDLEK
-727 LLKQEFI
+727 LLKQEFV
-734 FEQIKSFV
+734 FEQIKSFA
-742 LAILVTFSI
+742 LAILLTFFG

-770 YNHLAFLGFSIV
+770 NNHLAFLGFAIL
-782 VYGINF
+782 VYAINL
-788 LIYSL
+788 LIYHL

-805 LIRTV
+805 LIRTE

>member
-16 SLFFTVIFYYSFS
+16 SLFFTVILYYSYS

-38 RNEYHEDAYI
+38 RANYYEEAYI
-48 EGHIKENDLTII
+48 EGDIKENELEII
-60 NSNEYVKEA
+60 KSNEYIKEV

-75 SISGKIDDN
+75 CISGKIDDK

-120 SVIKNKNLAIS
+120 SLIKNKNLAIS

-140 RTLDGKIV
+140 RTLDDKIV
-148 NPTYKPTSDE
+148 NPTYRPTSDE
-158 EFIKTTSEEMK
+158 EFIKTISKEMK

-174 KDNPNGISG
+174 KDKPNNISG

-193 NKLTAI
+193 NKLTAV

-231 PAIVDHYYL
+231 PAIVERYSL
-240 YESNVGRILKQ
+240 YENNIGRIGKQ
-251 LSTVF
+251 LPTIF
-256 LIILAIAIFV
+256 LVILAIGIFV

-320 YVIIKKYFSLINSNM
+320 YVVIKKYFSLINSKM
-335 GIDGPSSVDFNIILS
+335 GIDVPTSVDFNIILS

-429 FISFSSY
+429 LISFSSY
-436 AVDLG
+436 MVDLG

-452 YWSKDPRLP
+452 YYSKDPRLP

-468 EKIDSKK
+468 EKINSKK
-475 SFVYQQRN
+475 SFIYQQRN
-483 LSIENNIE
+483 LLMDNNLE

-497 ANNLEEFLLENS
+497 ANNLEDFLLENTGAD
-509 SETEGSPILGKIVGL
+509 EDNIILAEIVGL
-524 REEDLNILGG
+524 REEDLNTLDQ
-534 NKGEFILYNMIQ
+534 L
-546 SNPNE
+546 SN
-551 PLRDA
+551 
-556 KMVKFFKNPKKL
+556 VK
-568 DLITASGKKTSID
+568 
-581 ISKSIDDLKDIT
+581 
-593 LKINRRTGYIFT
+593 
-605 DFDTYF
+605 
-611 KLLESTGNGNLV
+611 
-623 NYPFTLKMDINPD
+623 
-636 EIYDSKESI
+636 
-645 KNFLDKNPRTDERFE
+645 
-660 VYSDVDR
+660 
-667 SEEDDNLLGGLLSIN
+667 
-682 FILAAIILALNFTNG
+682 
-697 YASINQSLMA
+697 
-707 RKREIGN
+707 RK
-714 LYSIG
+714 
-719 MEKIELEN
+719 
-727 LLKQEFI
+727 
-734 FEQIKSFV
+734 
-742 LAILVTFSI
+742 
-751 ITIMSI
+751 
-757 ISSRYSF
+757 
-764 YVFLKY
+764 
-770 YNHLAFLGFSIV
+770 
-782 VYGINF
+782 
-788 LIYSL
+788 
-793 SLKRIL
+793 
-799 DRPTID
+799 
-805 LIRTV
+805 

>member
-16 SLFFTVIFYYSFS
+16 SLFFTVILYYSYS

-38 RNEYHEDAYI
+38 RANYYEDAYI
-48 EGHIKENDLTII
+48 EGDIKENELEII
-60 NSNEYVKEA
+60 KSNEYIKEV

-75 SISGKIDDN
+75 SISGKIEDE
-84 ILAISLFD
+84 ILSISLFD

-120 SVIKNKNLAIS
+120 NLIKSKNLTIS

-158 EFIKTTSEEMK
+158 EFIKTTSKEMK

-174 KDNPNGISG
+174 KDDPNNISW

-193 NKLTAI
+193 NKLTAVK
-199 RFKSLYKAYD
+199 FKSLYKSYD

-240 YESNVGRILKQ
+240 YESNIGRILKQ
-251 LSTVF
+251 LPTIF
-256 LIILAIAIFV
+256 LVILAIGIFV

-301 FKEAVII
+301 FKEAVMI

-314 LGHILG
+314 LGHFLG
-320 YVIIKKYFSLINSNM
+320 YVVIKKYFSLINSKM
-335 GIDGPSSVDFNIILS
+335 GIDVPTSVDFNIILS
-350 FLIILISLLI
+350 LVIILISLLI

-415 ISTIGVLIISVLFI
+415 ISTIGVSIISVLFI
-429 FISFSSY
+429 LISFSSY
-436 AVDLG
+436 MVDLG

-452 YWSKDPRLP
+452 YYSKDPRLP

-483 LSIENNIE
+483 LLIDNNLE

-497 ANNLEEFLLENS
+497 ANNLDDFLLENTGTD
-509 SETEGSPILGKIVGL
+509 EDNIILADIVGL
-524 REEDLNILGG
+524 REEDLNTLGG

-568 DLITASGKKTSID
+568 DLITASGNRTSID
-581 ISKSIDDLKDIT
+581 ISKNIDDLKDIT
-593 LKINRRTGYIFT
+593 LKISRGGAYIFT

-611 KLLESTGNGNLV
+611 KLLEDTGNGNLV
-623 NYPFTLKMDINPD
+623 NYPFTLKMDVNPD
-636 EIYDSKESI
+636 QISDSKESI
-645 KNFLDKNPRTDERFE
+645 KNFLDKNPRTDESFE
-660 VYSDVDR
+660 VHSDGDR
-667 SEEDDNLLGGLLSIN
+667 SEEDDKLLGGLLSIN
-682 FILAAIILALNFTNG
+682 FILGAIILALNFTNG
-697 YASINQSLMA
+697 YASINSSLMA

-719 MEKIELEN
+719 MEKSDLEK
-727 LLKQEFI
+727 LLKQEFV
-734 FEQIKSFV
+734 FEQIKSFA
-742 LAILVTFSI
+742 LAILMIFAG
-751 ITIMSI
+751 ITIMSL

-770 YNHLAFLGFSIV
+770 NNHLAFLGFALV
-782 VYGINF
+782 VYAINL
-788 LIYSL
+788 LIYHL

-805 LIRTV
+805 LIRTE

>member
-16 SLFFTVIFYYSFS
+16 SLFFTVILYYSYS

-38 RNEYHEDAYI
+38 RANYYEDAYI
-48 EGHIKENDLTII
+48 EGDIKENELEII
-60 NSNEYVKEA
+60 KSNEYIKEV

-75 SISGKIDDN
+75 SISGKIEDE
-84 ILAISLFD
+84 ILSISLFD

-120 SVIKNKNLAIS
+120 NLIKSKNLIIS

-158 EFIKTTSEEMK
+158 EFIKTTSKEMK

-174 KDNPNGISG
+174 KDDPNNISW

-193 NKLTAI
+193 NKLTAVK
-199 RFKSLYKAYD
+199 FKSLYKSYD

-240 YESNVGRILKQ
+240 YESNIGRILKQ
-251 LSTVF
+251 LPTIF
-256 LIILAIAIFV
+256 LVILAIGIFV

-301 FKEAVII
+301 FKEAVMI

-314 LGHILG
+314 LGHFLG
-320 YVIIKKYFSLINSNM
+320 YVVIKKYFSLINSKM
-335 GIDGPSSVDFNIILS
+335 GIDVPTSVDFNIILS
-350 FLIILISLLI
+350 LVIILISLLI

-415 ISTIGVLIISVLFI
+415 ISTIGVSIISVLFI
-429 FISFSSY
+429 LISFSSY
-436 AVDLG
+436 MVDLG

-452 YWSKDPRLP
+452 YYSKDPRLP

-483 LSIENNIE
+483 LLIDNNLE

-497 ANNLEEFLLENS
+497 ANNLDDFLLENTGTD
-509 SETEGSPILGKIVGL
+509 EDNIILADIVGL
-524 REEDLNILGG
+524 REEDLNTLGG

-568 DLITASGKKTSID
+568 DLITASGNRTSID
-581 ISKSIDDLKDIT
+581 ISKNIDDLKDIT
-593 LKINRRTGYIFT
+593 LKISRGGAYIFT

-611 KLLESTGNGNLV
+611 KLLEDTGNGNLV
-623 NYPFTLKMDINPD
+623 NYPFTLKMDVNPD
-636 EIYDSKESI
+636 QISDSKESI
-645 KNFLDKNPRTDERFE
+645 KNFLDKNPRTDESFE
-660 VYSDVDR
+660 VHSDGDR
-667 SEEDDNLLGGLLSIN
+667 SEEDDKLLGGLLSIN
-682 FILAAIILALNFTNG
+682 FILGAIILALNFTNG
-697 YASINQSLMA
+697 YASINSSLMA

-719 MEKIELEN
+719 MEKSDLEK
-727 LLKQEFI
+727 LLKQEFV
-734 FEQIKSFV
+734 FEQIKSFA
-742 LAILVTFSI
+742 LAILMIFAG
-751 ITIMSI
+751 ITIMSL

-770 YNHLAFLGFSIV
+770 NNHLAFLGFALV
-782 VYGINF
+782 VYAINL
-788 LIYSL
+788 LIYHL

-805 LIRTV
+805 LIRTE

>member
-38 RNEYHEDAYI
+38 RSEYYEDAYI
-48 EGHIKENDLTII
+48 EGDIKENDLANI
-60 NSNEYVKEA
+60 NNNEYVKEA

-75 SISGKIDDN
+75 SISGKIEDN
-84 ILAISLFD
+84 ILTISLFD

-98 KGDYDLK
+98 KGDYNLK
-105 EGRYPNNFDEIALSE
+105 EGRYPNSFDEIALSE
-120 SVIKNKNLAIS
+120 NVIKNKNLAIS

-158 EFIKTTSEEMK
+158 KFTKTTSKEMK

-174 KDNPNGISG
+174 KDNPNNISV
-183 ANILINPNYE
+183 ANILIDSNYE
-193 NKLTAI
+193 NKLTDI
-199 RFKSLYKAYD
+199 RFKSLYKSYD

-222 GRKIKVEFE
+222 GKKIKVEFE

-251 LSTVF
+251 LPTIF
-256 LIILAIAIFV
+256 LVILAIGIFV

-287 KSIGSTDSQILSLL
+287 KSIGSTDTQILSLL

-320 YVIIKKYFSLINSNM
+320 YVAIKKYFSLINSNM
-335 GIDGPSSVDFNIILS
+335 GIDIPSSVDFNIILS
-350 FLIILISLLI
+350 LVIILISLLI

-373 KIEIIDGLKGLINF
+373 KIEIIDGLKGLIKF

-395 STIFKELRINNLAS
+395 STILKELRINNLAS

-429 FISFSSY
+429 MISFSSH

-452 YWSKDPRLP
+452 YYSKDPRLP

-468 EKIDSKK
+468 ENIDSKK
-475 SFVYQQRN
+475 SFIYQQRY
-483 LSIENNIE
+483 LSIDNNLE

-497 ANNLEEFLLENS
+497 ANNLEDFLLEN
-509 SETEGSPILGKIVGL
+509 TGGDEGNEISGKIVGL
-524 REEDLNILGG
+524 REEDLNTLGG

-568 DLITASGKKTSID
+568 DLTTASGNKTSID

-593 LKINRRTGYIFT
+593 LKINRGAAIIFT

-623 NYPFTLKMDINPD
+623 NYPFTLKMDVNPD
-636 EIYDSKESI
+636 KIYDSKESI
-645 KNFLDKNPRTDERFE
+645 KNFLDNNPRTDESYK
-660 VYSDVDR
+660 VYSDGDR
-667 SEEDDNLLGGLLSIN
+667 SEEDDKFLGGLLSIN
-682 FILAAIILALNFTNG
+682 FILATIILALNFTNG
-697 YASINQSLMA
+697 YASINSSLMA

-719 MEKIELEN
+719 MEKTDLEK
-727 LLKQEFI
+727 LLKQEFL
-734 FEQIKSFV
+734 FEQIKSFA
-742 LAILVTFSI
+742 LAILVTFVVI
-751 ITIMSI
+751 AIMSI
-757 ISSRYSF
+757 ISSGYSF

-805 LIRTV
+805 LIRTI

>member
-509 SETEGSPILGKIVGL
+509 SETEGSPILRKIVGL

>member
-16 SLFFTVIFYYSFS
+16 SLFFTVILYYSYS

-38 RNEYHEDAYI
+38 RANYYEDAYI
-48 EGHIKENDLTII
+48 EGDIKENELEII
-60 NSNEYVKEA
+60 KSNEYIKEV

-75 SISGKIDDN
+75 SISGKIEDE
-84 ILAISLFD
+84 ILSISLFD

-120 SVIKNKNLAIS
+120 NLIKSKNLTIS

-158 EFIKTTSEEMK
+158 EFIKTTSKEMK

-174 KDNPNGISG
+174 KDDPNNISW

-193 NKLTAI
+193 NKLTAVK
-199 RFKSLYKAYD
+199 FKSLYKSYD

-240 YESNVGRILKQ
+240 YESNIGRILKQ
-251 LSTVF
+251 LPTIF
-256 LIILAIAIFV
+256 LVILAIGIFV

-301 FKEAVII
+301 FKEAVMI

-314 LGHILG
+314 LGHFLG
-320 YVIIKKYFSLINSNM
+320 YVVIKKYFSLINSKM
-335 GIDGPSSVDFNIILS
+335 GIDVPTSVDFNIILS
-350 FLIILISLLI
+350 LVIILISLLI

-373 KIEIIDGLKGLINF
+373 KIEIIDVLKGLINF

-415 ISTIGVLIISVLFI
+415 ISTIGVSIISVLFI
-429 FISFSSY
+429 LISFSSY
-436 AVDLG
+436 MVDLG

-452 YWSKDPRLP
+452 YYSKDPRLP

-483 LSIENNIE
+483 LLIDNNLE

-497 ANNLEEFLLENS
+497 ANNLDDFLLENTGTD
-509 SETEGSPILGKIVGL
+509 EDNIILADIVGL
-524 REEDLNILGG
+524 REEDLNTLGG

-568 DLITASGKKTSID
+568 DLITASGNRTSID
-581 ISKSIDDLKDIT
+581 ISKNIDDLKDIT
-593 LKINRRTGYIFT
+593 LKISRGGAYIFT

-611 KLLESTGNGNLV
+611 KLLEDTGNGNLV
-623 NYPFTLKMDINPD
+623 NYPFTLKMDVNPD
-636 EIYDSKESI
+636 QISDSKESI
-645 KNFLDKNPRTDERFE
+645 KNFLDKNPRTDESFE
-660 VYSDVDR
+660 VHSDGDR
-667 SEEDDNLLGGLLSIN
+667 SEEDDKLLGGLLSIN
-682 FILAAIILALNFTNG
+682 FILGAIILALNFTNG
-697 YASINQSLMA
+697 YASINSSLMA

-719 MEKIELEN
+719 MEKSDLEK
-727 LLKQEFI
+727 LLKQEFV
-734 FEQIKSFV
+734 FEQIKSFA
-742 LAILVTFSI
+742 LAILMIFAG
-751 ITIMSI
+751 ITIMSL

-770 YNHLAFLGFSIV
+770 NNHLAFLGFALV
-782 VYGINF
+782 VYAINL
-788 LIYSL
+788 LIYHL

-805 LIRTV
+805 LIRTE

>member
-16 SLFFTVIFYYSFS
+16 SLFFTVILYYSYS

-38 RNEYHEDAYI
+38 RATYYEDAYI
-48 EGHIKENDLTII
+48 EGDIKENELEII
-60 NSNEYVKEA
+60 KSNEYIKEV

-75 SISGKIDDN
+75 SISGKIEDE
-84 ILAISLFD
+84 ILSISLFD

-105 EGRYPNNFDEIALSE
+105 EGRYPNNIDEIALSE
-120 SVIKNKNLAIS
+120 DVIKNKNLSIS

-158 EFIKTTSEEMK
+158 EFIKTTSKKMK

-174 KDNPNGISG
+174 KDDPNNISW

-193 NKLTAI
+193 NKLTAV

-209 NQDIIEEDLSNKL
+209 NQDLIEEDLSNKL
-222 GRKIKVEFE
+222 AREIKVEFE

-240 YESNVGRILKQ
+240 YESNIGRILKQ
-251 LSTVF
+251 LPTIFSV
-256 LIILAIAIFV
+256 ILAIGIFV

-282 VLSMY
+282 ILSMY

-314 LGHILG
+314 LGHFLG
-320 YVIIKKYFSLINSNM
+320 YVVIKKYFSLINSKM
-335 GIDGPSSVDFNIILS
+335 GIDVPTSVDFNIILS

-395 STIFKELRINNLAS
+395 TTIFKELRINNLAS

-429 FISFSSY
+429 MISFSSH

-468 EKIDSKK
+468 EKVDSKK
-475 SFVYQQRN
+475 SFIYQQRY
-483 LSIENNIE
+483 LSIDNNLE

-497 ANNLEEFLLENS
+497 ANNLEDFLLEN
-509 SETEGSPILGKIVGL
+509 TDADEGNEISGKIVGL
-524 REEDLNILGG
+524 REEDLNTLGG

-568 DLITASGKKTSID
+568 DLTTANGNKTSID

-593 LKINRRTGYIFT
+593 LKINRGGAYIFT

-623 NYPFTLKMDINPD
+623 NYPFTLKMDVNPD
-636 EIYDSKESI
+636 QISDSKESI
-645 KNFLDKNPRTDERFE
+645 KNFLDQNPRTDERYE
-660 VYSDVDR
+660 VYSDSDR
-667 SEEDDNLLGGLLSIN
+667 SEEDDKFLGGLLSIN
-682 FILAAIILALNFTNG
+682 FILATIILALNFTNG
-697 YASINQSLMA
+697 YASINSSLMA

-719 MEKIELEN
+719 MEKTDLEK
-727 LLKQEFI
+727 LLKQEFL

-742 LAILVTFSI
+742 LAILVTFVV
-751 ITIMSI
+751 ITVMSI
-757 ISSRYSF
+757 ISSGYSF
-764 YVFLKY
+764 CVFFK
-770 YNHLAFLGFSIV
+770 
-782 VYGINF
+782 
-788 LIYSL
+788 
-793 SLKRIL
+793 
-799 DRPTID
+799 
-805 LIRTV
+805 

>member
-16 SLFFTVIFYYSFS
+16 SLFFTVIFYYSYS

-38 RNEYHEDAYI
+38 RSEYYEDAYI
-48 EGHIKENDLTII
+48 EGDIKENDLAII

-98 KGDYDLK
+98 KGDYNLK
-105 EGRYPNNFDEIALSE
+105 EGRYPNSFDEITLSE
-120 SVIKNKNLAIS
+120 NVMKDKNLDIS
-131 DKVNVEFGK
+131 DRVRLEFGK
-140 RTLDGKIV
+140 RTLNGNIV
-148 NPTYKPTSDE
+148 DPTYKPTSDE
-158 EFIKTTSEEMK
+158 EFIKTTSKEMK

-174 KDNPNGISG
+174 KDKSNSISG

-231 PAIVDHYYL
+231 PSIVDRYYL

-251 LSTVF
+251 LSSIF
-256 LIILAIAIFV
+256 LVILAIGIFV

-314 LGHILG
+314 LGHTLG
-320 YVIIKKYFSLINSNM
+320 YVVIKKYFSLINTNLS
-335 GIDGPSSVDFNIILS
+335 IDTPTSVDFNIILS

-415 ISTIGVLIISVLFI
+415 ISTIGVLIISVLFSL
-429 FISFSSY
+429 ISFSSY
-436 AVDLG
+436 MVDLG
-441 FYQDDYNLIVD
+441 FYQDDYNLTLD
-452 YWSKDPRLP
+452 YYSKDPRLP
-461 ENLISVD
+461 ENLISVN

-475 SFVYQQRN
+475 SFIYQQRN
-483 LSIENNIE
+483 LLIDNNLE
-491 FSEEFF
+491 LSEEFF
-497 ANNLEEFLLENS
+497 ANNLEEFLLDD
-509 SETEGSPILGKIVGL
+509 TGGDEGNRILGKIVGL
-524 REEDLNILGG
+524 RE
-534 NKGEFILYNMIQ
+534 
-546 SNPNE
+546 
-551 PLRDA
+551 
-556 KMVKFFKNPKKL
+556 
-568 DLITASGKKTSID
+568 
-581 ISKSIDDLKDIT
+581 KDFNT
-593 LKINRRTGYIFT
+593 L
-605 DFDTYF
+605 
-611 KLLESTGNGNLV
+611 
-623 NYPFTLKMDINPD
+623 
-636 EIYDSKESI
+636 
-645 KNFLDKNPRTDERFE
+645 
-660 VYSDVDR
+660 
-667 SEEDDNLLGGLLSIN
+667 
-682 FILAAIILALNFTNG
+682 
-697 YASINQSLMA
+697 
-707 RKREIGN
+707 
-714 LYSIG
+714 
-719 MEKIELEN
+719 
-727 LLKQEFI
+727 
-734 FEQIKSFV
+734 
-742 LAILVTFSI
+742 
-751 ITIMSI
+751 
-757 ISSRYSF
+757 
-764 YVFLKY
+764 
-770 YNHLAFLGFSIV
+770 
-782 VYGINF
+782 
-788 LIYSL
+788 
-793 SLKRIL
+793 
-799 DRPTID
+799 
-805 LIRTV
+805 

>member
-38 RNEYHEDAYI
+38 RNEYYEDAYI
-48 EGHIKENDLTII
+48 EGHIKENDLADIKT
-60 NSNEYVKEA
+60 NEYVSEV

-75 SISGKIDDN
+75 SISGKIEDN

-92 QAIANM
+92 QAISNM
-98 KGDYDLK
+98 KGDYNLK
-105 EGRYPNNFDEIALSE
+105 EGRYPNNFDEIALSD

-140 RTLDGKIV
+140 RTLDGKII

-158 EFIKTTSEEMK
+158 EFIKTTSKEMK

-222 GRKIKVEFE
+222 GREIKVEFE

-251 LSTVF
+251 LSTIF
-256 LIILAIAIFV
+256 LVILAIGIFV

-301 FKEAVII
+301 FKEAVMI

-314 LGHILG
+314 LGHFLG
-320 YVIIKKYFSLINSNM
+320 YVAIKKYFSLINSNM
-335 GIDGPSSVDFNIILS
+335 GIDIPSSVDFNIILS

-429 FISFSSY
+429 MISFSSH

-441 FYQDDYNLIVD
+441 FYQDDYNLTVD
-452 YWSKDPRLP
+452 YYSKDPRLP

-468 EKIDSKK
+468 ENIDSKK
-475 SFVYQQRN
+475 SFIYQQRY
-483 LSIENNIE
+483 LSIDNNLE

-497 ANNLEEFLLENS
+497 ANNLEEFLLEN
-509 SETEGSPILGKIVGL
+509 TGEGEGNRISGKIVGL
-524 REEDLNILGG
+524 REEDLNTLGG

-556 KMVKFFKNPKKL
+556 KMVKFFKNPEKL
-568 DLITASGKKTSID
+568 DLITASGGKTSID

-593 LKINRRTGYIFT
+593 LKINRGSANIFT

-636 EIYDSKESI
+636 EVYDSKESI

-660 VYSDVDR
+660 VYSDGDR
-667 SEEDDNLLGGLLSIN
+667 SEEDDKFLSGLLSIN

-697 YASINQSLMA
+697 YASINSSLMS

-719 MEKIELEN
+719 MEKTDLEK

-734 FEQIKSFV
+734 FEQIKSFA
-742 LAILVTFSI
+742 LAILVTFFV

-757 ISSRYSF
+757 ISSGYSF

-770 YNHLAFLGFSIV
+770 YNHLAFLVFSIV
-782 VYGINF
+782 VYAVNL
-788 LIYSL
+788 LIYHF
-793 SLKRIL
+793 SLKSIL
-799 DRPTID
+799 GRPTID
-805 LIRTV
+805 LIRTI